1 MTDAVK
7 GSIDEL
13 EQKVTHCLFTGLY
26 CFMVASD
33 KEFITMS
40 IASFDSEEL
49 SKLFLKYDIS

>member
-13 EQKVTHCLFTGLY
+13 EQKINHYLITGLY

-33 KEFITMS
+33 KEFIIMS

-49 SKLFLKYDIS
+49 SKLLLKYDIS

>member
-13 EQKVTHCLFTGLY
+13 EQKITHCLITGLY
-26 CFMVASD
+26 CFMVSSD

>member
-1 MTDAVK
+1 MTDTVK

-13 EQKVTHCLFTGLY
+13 EQKITHCLITGLY

-33 KEFITMS
+33 KEFIIML

-49 SKLFLKYDIS
+49 SKLFLKYDIP